1 MDDNS
6 HTQLG
11 RFQRRWPDHLGPSA
25 FSLVRIQSYSVIYVP
40 RAFFKCELV
49 VHILITSNFF
59 LVVFVVV
66 VVVIVVIVVDA
77 IVAVVNNA
85 MSLSLKL
92 SLSLLNESIALNDW
106 QLREIL

>member
-77 IVAVVNNA
+77 IVAVVNNVA
-85 MSLSLKL
+85 VVVAV
-92 SLSLLNESIALNDW
+92 ALVVE
-106 QLREIL
+106 RKHCFE